1 MRLNVL
7 LVKPYMPTDEIQPPL
22 GLGYLAGTIRKKHN
36 VEILDC
42 IRLKLNVDG
51 FKKYLMKKKYDVV
64 GIQAYTFDLDKVD
77 VHSKRVKELYPDAVI
92 FVGGPQPTLD
102 PIETLN
108 YLKKVDFGFDGEA
121 EAGFPKF
128 VELISNGKDKDI
140 KELEKIS
147 GLIYRRDNI
156 VVSNPR
162 GLFENL
168 DELDPSWDLFE
179 LEKYPLAPHGAF
191 CKQYPVA
198 PMILTRGCPY
208 RCKFCGAPGISGKTP
223 RAHSPEWAVNQ
234 IEHLN
239 KKYGIK
245 EIHIEDDNLTVSRG
259 FVKEFCNKL
268 IEKNLGIS
276 WTCPNGMRMDTLNDD
291 IVSLMKES
299 GLYAV
304 SIAIESGSDKI
315 REDMAKDLKTET
327 IIEKVNLLR
336 RHELEII
343 AFFIVGYPG
352 ETEKD
357 IEDTIKFACSL
368 DLKRA
373 TFSAFKPFP
382 GTPVYDELVAKGEMK
397 EIKDWS
403 RFSLD
408 KIAWTPEGIS
418 EKRLKNLRRK
428 AFLKFYLRP
437 KILIK
442 MVGEI
447 KNIENFKFI
456 SKRIVNWMS

>member
-1 MRLNVL
+1 LRLFSFL
-7 LVKPYMPTDEIQPPL
+7 
-22 GLGYLAGTIRKKHN
+22 
-36 VEILDC
+36 
-42 IRLKLNVDG
+42 
-51 FKKYLMKKKYDVV
+51 
-64 GIQAYTFDLDKVD
+64 
-77 VHSKRVKELYPDAVI
+77 
-92 FVGGPQPTLD
+92 
-102 PIETLN
+102 
-108 YLKKVDFGFDGEA
+108 
-121 EAGFPKF
+121 
-128 VELISNGKDKDI
+128 
-140 KELEKIS
+140 
-147 GLIYRRDNI
+147 
-156 VVSNPR
+156 
-162 GLFENL
+162 
-168 DELDPSWDLFE
+168 
-179 LEKYPLAPHGAF
+179 
-191 CKQYPVA
+191 
-198 PMILTRGCPY
+198 
-208 RCKFCGAPGISGKTP
+208 
-223 RAHSPEWAVNQ
+223 
-234 IEHLN
+234 
-239 KKYGIK
+239 
-245 EIHIEDDNLTVSRG
+245 
-259 FVKEFCNKL
+259 
-268 IEKNLGIS
+268 
-276 WTCPNGMRMDTLNDD
+276 
-291 IVSLMKES
+291 
-299 GLYAV
+299 
-304 SIAIESGSDKI
+304 GSDKI

-408 KIAWTPEGIS
+408 KIAWTPDGIS